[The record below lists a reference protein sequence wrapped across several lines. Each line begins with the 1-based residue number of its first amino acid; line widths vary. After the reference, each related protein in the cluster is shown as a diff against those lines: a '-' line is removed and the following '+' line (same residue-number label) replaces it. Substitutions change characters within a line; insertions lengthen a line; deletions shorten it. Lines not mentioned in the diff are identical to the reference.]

1 MSLTERKEK
10 MKKTISMLLVCV
22 LLLGTV
28 FALSSCGLSGTYKN
42 DLYTLE
48 FSGDKVH
55 ITAKV
60 SVGVTIT
67 SEYDATYKI
76 SDGENGKVITF
87 TYADDADKSVIFNGE
102 KSYNEGSDNDGSYI
116 EVGGIKLYKK

>member
-1 MSLTERKEK
+1 

-87 TYADDADKSVIFNGE
+87 TYADDADKSVILMVRSPTTKALTMTAATSRLAELSFIRN
-102 KSYNEGSDNDGSYI
+102 N
-116 EVGGIKLYKK
+116 